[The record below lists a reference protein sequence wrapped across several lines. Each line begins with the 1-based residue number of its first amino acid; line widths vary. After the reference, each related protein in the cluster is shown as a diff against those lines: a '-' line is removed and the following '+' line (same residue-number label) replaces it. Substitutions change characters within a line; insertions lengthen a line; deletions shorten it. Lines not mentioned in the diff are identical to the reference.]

1 MPPVLSFSIHMGR
14 QSSKYLRLTVESM
27 KRNPHVQ
34 FVLINVVVDV
44 SPTTGP
50 AVRAVRLS
58 KYAPNFHVVIV
69 SLDEFKRRCNST
81 LGINLP
87 VTNETAHI
95 KKYAYKMAE
104 YKPTLPLLFPEQF
117 SVRDTTGKGFPF
129 WAYTDLDIIWGNISH
144 FAQLF
149 QGQYDVIS
157 TDSVRLMVWFTVFLD
172 IFSIYQC
179 FTSIISSLCR
189 AWQRFIRM
197 KIGREGKPEVYCPPV
212 CVIDMN

>member
-14 QSSKYLRLTVESM
+14 QSSRYLRLTIESM

-34 FVLINVVVDV
+34 FVLINVVIDV

-50 AVRAVRLS
+50 AARAVRLS
-58 KYAPNFHVVIV
+58 RYAPNFHVVIV
-69 SLDEFKRRCNST
+69 SLEEFKQRCKRV
-81 LGINLP
+81 LGISLP
-87 VTNETAHI
+87 VTNETAHM

-104 YKPTLPLLFPEQF
+104 YKPTLPLMFPEQF
-117 SVRDTTGKGFPF
+117 SIRDSTGKGFSF

-157 TDSVRLMVWFTVFLD
+157 TDSVRLMVLFARFLLY
-172 IFSIYQC
+172 ISLETLIY
-179 FTSIISSLCR
+179 SL
-189 AWQRFIRM
+189 A
-197 KIGREGKPEVYCPPV
+197 GYG
-212 CVIDMN
+212 NLL